1 MKVIWS
7 DLAKEQLE
15 DIFNFASRNSELYAE
30 RLVNRLVSRADMLGD
45 FPEIGHFN
53 PKLRHLEVR
62 ELVEAPYRILYRLER
77 GNIEIIGVA
86 HGARDGL

>member
-45 FPEIGHFN
+45 FL
-53 PKLRHLEVR
+53 K
-62 ELVEAPYRILYRLER
+62 
-77 GNIEIIGVA
+77 
-86 HGARDGL
+86 